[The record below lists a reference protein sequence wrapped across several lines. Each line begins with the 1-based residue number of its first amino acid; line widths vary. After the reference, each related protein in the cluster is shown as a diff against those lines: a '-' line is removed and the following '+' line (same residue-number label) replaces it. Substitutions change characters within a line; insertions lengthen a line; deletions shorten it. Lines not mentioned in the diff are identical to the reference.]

1 MRDKFILRS
10 VIDTSSRA
18 ITDAFSGP
26 EDVEALMDAAETR
39 LFQIR
44 GRGRICADGLR
55 LAALVQEAVT
65 SFEKFIV
72 SKGKIQGLSTWFGQ
86 LDRKSN
92 GLKPGDMFVVA
103 ARPSMGKT
111 SFLLNIMEHIALKE
125 KKPTLFFSCEI
136 PAVQIEERLL
146 FARSGVRCGEI
157 VRSRHSDP
165 IGDAAF

>member
-1 MRDKFILRS
+1 
-10 VIDTSSRA
+10 
-18 ITDAFSGP
+18 
-26 EDVEALMDAAETR
+26 MDAAETR

-103 ARPSMGKT
+103 ARPSQHHGAHRAEVEEADPVF
-111 SFLLNIMEHIALKE
+111 FL
-125 KKPTLFFSCEI
+125 
-136 PAVQIEERLL
+136 
-146 FARSGVRCGEI
+146 
-157 VRSRHSDP
+157 
-165 IGDAAF
+165 